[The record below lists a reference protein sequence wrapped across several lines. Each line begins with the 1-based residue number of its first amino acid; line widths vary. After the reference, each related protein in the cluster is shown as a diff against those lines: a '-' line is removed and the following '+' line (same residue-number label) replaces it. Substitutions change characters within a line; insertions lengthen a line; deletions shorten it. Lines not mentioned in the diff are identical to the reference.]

1 MPELPEVETVRR
13 GLAPAMMNVQ
23 IDRVEQR
30 RLDLRFPLPP
40 NFSARLSGQ
49 TIRDLRRRAKYLIA
63 EMSNCESLVMHLG
76 MSGSFRV
83 DTHKPGLFHHRRQH
97 AAAHDHIVFHLSTGM
112 RITYNDPRRFGFM
125 MLIPTPEL
133 NTHPYFAKLGVEP
146 LSKDLDAN
154 FLAQAFQSKKT
165 SIKSALL
172 DQYLIA
178 GLGNIYVCEALFE
191 ARLSPLAVAGDLVL
205 ITGAPSKKLMRLP
218 PAIKDV
224 LQRALL
230 AGGSSLRDHRQT
242 NGALGY
248 FQHHFKVYD
257 REGSACRRSACS
269 GIISRIRQAG
279 RSTFYCPRC
288 QK

>member
-63 EMSNCESLVMHLG
+63 EMSNGESLVMHLG

-146 LSKDLDAN
+146 LSKDLDA
-154 FLAQAFQSKKT
+154 LS
-165 SIKSALL
+165 
-172 DQYLIA
+172 LIH
-178 GLGNIYVCEALFE
+178 I
-191 ARLSPLAVAGDLVL
+191 
-205 ITGAPSKKLMRLP
+205 
-218 PAIKDV
+218 
-224 LQRALL
+224 
-230 AGGSSLRDHRQT
+230 
-242 NGALGY
+242 
-248 FQHHFKVYD
+248 
-257 REGSACRRSACS
+257 
-269 GIISRIRQAG
+269 
-279 RSTFYCPRC
+279 
-288 QK
+288 